1 MVATTRKAPERQ
13 CVGCQEQRPKRSMVR
28 VVLTPTGEIVLDA
41 TGKRNGRGAY
51 ICPRRECFDQAK
63 KRKALDRGLKVSV
76 SPDVYEELSR
86 LVEVGGTHG

>member
-63 KRKALDRGLKVSV
+63 KRKALDRGLKTAV
-76 SPDVYEELSR
+76 PAEVYEELLR
-86 LVEVGGTHG
+86 TVEVKEVHG

>member
-1 MVATTRKAPERQ
+1 MPTRRVPERQ
-13 CVGCQEQRPKRSMVR
+13 CVGCQEQRPKRSMLR
-28 VVLTPTGEIVLDA
+28 IVLTPTGEIVLDP

-63 KRKALDRGLKVSV
+63 KRRALDRGLKVSV

-86 LVEVGGTHG
+86 LMEAGGTDG

>member
-13 CVGCQEQRPKRSMVR
+13 CVGCQEQMPKRSMLR

-51 ICPRRECFDQAK
+51 ICPRRECLDKAR
-63 KRKALDRGLKVSV
+63 KRKALERGLKTAVSAE
-76 SPDVYEELSR
+76 VYEELLR
-86 LVEVGGTHG
+86 TVEVKEVHG

>member
-13 CVGCQEQRPKRSMVR
+13 CVGCQEHRPKRSMVR

-51 ICPRRECFDQAK
+51 ICPRRECFDQAR
-63 KRKALDRGLKVSV
+63 KRKALDRGLKTPVSAE
-76 SPDVYEELSR
+76 VYDELLR
-86 LVEVGGTHG
+86 TVEVGEIHG